1 MRISDWS
8 SDVCS
13 SDLGVA
19 DDLVAVL
26 DLAGAADVEADRG
39 IEFQRVAA
47 RRRLG
52 IAVHHADLHAKL
64 VDEDHHAARAADRTA
79 ELTQALRHQ
88 PRLHADMTVAHHNIE
103 PGTRPPRCDRLAS
116 EECDRCN
123 KGYR

>member
-13 SDLGVA
+13 SDLRDLVLDHFDAGGVA

-64 VDEDHHAARAADRTA
+64 VDEDHHATRAADRNG
-79 ELTQALRHQ
+79 ELELGRASGR
-88 PRLHADMTVAHHNIE
+88 
-103 PGTRPPRCDRLAS
+103 DRVWL
-116 EECDRCN
+116 
-123 KGYR
+123 YV